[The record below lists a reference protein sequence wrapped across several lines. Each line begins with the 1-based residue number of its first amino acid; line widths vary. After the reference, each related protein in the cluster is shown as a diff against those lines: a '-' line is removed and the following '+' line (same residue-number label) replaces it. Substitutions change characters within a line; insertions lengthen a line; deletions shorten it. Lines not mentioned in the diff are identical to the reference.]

1 MPAETTLQC
10 DQLQP
15 SLAAYA
21 LGEAEA
27 ADEVLAHVALCPRCH
42 TALHEYRAVAG
53 LLPYTVEEQ
62 APAPDLRAR
71 LLAAVEREVRPAA
84 PALPR
89 PAPRRRW
96 PAFSR
101 AGWAAA
107 VFATMAVL
115 LLGWNISLQRQ
126 VDAQAEQIAGN
137 RQSWQTMIVLL
148 NDPAVRSYSLA
159 GSRAYGH
166 FWAAPQGEVGCL
178 IMQGLPPLAAGQVFQ
193 VWLDEGGT
201 PRPSRAFESAS
212 GNAWLLIDSGAP
224 LAHYRAVFVTIED
237 TRGSPTPRG
246 PRVID
251 GMLTTGAIPA
261 AAERHELERWLAQS
275 RES

>member
-1 MPAETTLQC
+1 MPAETALHC

-27 ADEVLAHVALCPRCH
+27 AAEVLAHVALCPRCR

-53 LLPYTVEEQ
+53 LLPYTLEEQ

-71 LLAAVEREVRPAA
+71 LLAAVEREAQPAY
-84 PALPR
+84 LLQPR
-89 PAPRRRW
+89 LAPRRRW
-96 PAFSR
+96 PARSR

-107 VFATMAVL
+107 VFATLAVL
-115 LLGWNISLQRQ
+115 LLGWNISLQRR
-126 VDAQAEQIAGN
+126 VNAQAEQIAGN

-148 NDPAVRSYSLA
+148 NDPTVRSYSLA

-178 IMQGLPPLAAGQVFQ
+178 IVQGLPPLAAGQVFQ

-237 TRGSPTPRG
+237 GRGSLVPSG
-246 PRVID
+246 PHVID
-251 GMLTTGAIPA
+251 GLLTTGAIPA
-261 AAERHELERWLAQS
+261 AAERRELEGWLMQTL
-275 RES
+275 ES